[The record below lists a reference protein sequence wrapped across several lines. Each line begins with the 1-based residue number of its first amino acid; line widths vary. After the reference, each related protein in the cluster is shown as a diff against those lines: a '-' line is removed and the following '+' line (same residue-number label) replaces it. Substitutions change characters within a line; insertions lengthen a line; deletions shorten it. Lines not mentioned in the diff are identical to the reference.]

1 MTIER
6 GAQIVSCSKLLC
18 LRQVDN
24 LHKVCLNHLRE
35 FKTQS
40 CYEFMSLKCYY
51 SSQISGRWKK
61 IMSKDSTQYIYIS
74 TFLTFL
80 EKQQSYLLSTYRYI
94 EFIKKGFI

>member
-1 MTIER
+1 MAIVR
-6 GAQIVSCSKLLC
+6 GAQIVSYSKILC

-24 LHKVCLNHLRE
+24 FHKVCLKHLRE

-61 IMSKDSTQYIYIS
+61 ITSKDSTQYIYIS
-74 TFLTFL
+74 TFLTCL
-80 EKQQSYLLSTYRYI
+80 EKQQSCLLTTYRYI
-94 EFIKKGFI
+94 EFIKLVFI